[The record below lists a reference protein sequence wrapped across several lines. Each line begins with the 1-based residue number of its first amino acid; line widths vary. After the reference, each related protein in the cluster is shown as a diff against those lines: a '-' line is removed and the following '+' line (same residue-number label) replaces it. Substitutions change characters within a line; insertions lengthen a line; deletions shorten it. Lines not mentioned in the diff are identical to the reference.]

1 MREREREREK
11 FSFVKIIIKIDKYF
25 FFSSLKILY
34 RYFKSFFL
42 RNYTFTGWG
51 MATTTN
57 PPWTYNNN
65 NNEIIKF
72 EEINNKLIQLF
83 KDEKFILTQFRTK
96 EKEKNKKKEI
106 ENCLLTLDEL
116 KWRHLIVYYS
126 FLLAKKFTQKE
137 MNIVECGVCDGLTI
151 FYAINAY
158 TKKNYDLK
166 VYLYDSWQKV
176 ERKHLNDQEL
186 HVLGAYSYL
195 DINITKNNLRDYS
208 ENLIFNVGY
217 IPEVL
222 ASSNYPKHL
231 SWLHI
236 DLNSSFPT
244 LEALKFF
251 YEKLNSK
258 GIILFDD
265 YSHKSYEPTK
275 YVIDNFFN
283 DLDGQLIAFPTG
295 QAMFIK
301 V

>member
-1 MREREREREK
+1 MRERERERKK
-11 FSFVKIIIKIDKYF
+11 FSFFKIIIKIDKYF
-25 FFSSLKILY
+25 FFGSLKILY
-34 RYFKSFFL
+34 RYFKSFASRKL
-42 RNYTFTGWG
+42 TFTGWG
-51 MATTTN
+51 MTTTTN
-57 PPWTYNNN
+57 PPWTFNN

-72 EEINNKLIQLF
+72 EEINNKLIQLI
-83 KDEKFILTQFRTK
+83 KDEKFILTQFRMK
-96 EKEKNKKKEI
+96 EKGKNKKKEI
-106 ENCLLTLDEL
+106 EDYLLNLDAL

-166 VYLYDSWQKV
+166 VYLYDSWQKM

-186 HVLGAYSYL
+186 HHLGDYNYL
-195 DINITKNNLRDYS
+195 NVNITKNNLRDYS
-208 ENLIFNVGY
+208 ENLIFNIGY

-222 ASSNYPKHL
+222 ILSNYPRHL

-236 DLNSSFPT
+236 DLNSSSPT
-244 LEALKFF
+244 IEALKFF

-265 YSHKSYEPTK
+265 YGHKSYEPTK
-275 YVIDNFFN
+275 YAIDNFFN
-283 DLDGQLIAFPTG
+283 NLDGQLIAFPTG

>member
-1 MREREREREK
+1 MRERKK
-11 FSFVKIIIKIDKYF
+11 FLFVKILIKINKYF
-25 FFSSLKILY
+25 FNGYLKILK
-34 RYFKSFFL
+34 RYFESYFL
-42 RNYTFTGWG
+42 RNFTFAGWG
-51 MATTTN
+51 MTTTTN

-72 EEINNKLIQLF
+72 EEIDNKLIQHI
-83 KDEKFILTQFRTK
+83 KNEKFILTQFGMK
-96 EKEKNKKKEI
+96 EKSKNTKREI
-106 ENCLLTLDEL
+106 ENYLLTLKEL

-126 FLLAKKFTQKE
+126 FLLAKKFTHKE

-151 FYAINAY
+151 FYAINTY

-166 VYLYDSWQKV
+166 VYLYDSWKKM

-186 HVLGAYSYL
+186 HHLGDYNYL
-195 DINITKNNLRDYS
+195 NVNITKNNLRDYT

-222 ASSNYPKHL
+222 ALSNYPKHL

-236 DLNSSFPT
+236 DLNSSSPT
-244 LEALKFF
+244 IEALKFF

-258 GIILFDD
+258 GVILFDD
-265 YSHKSYEPTK
+265 YGHKSYEPTK

-283 DLDGQLIAFPTG
+283 NLDGQLIALPTG

>member
-1 MREREREREK
+1 MREK
-11 FSFVKIIIKIDKYF
+11 KIFFVKILIKINKYF
-25 FFSSLKILY
+25 FNGYLKILK
-34 RYFKSFFL
+34 RYFESYFL
-42 RNYTFTGWG
+42 RNLTFAGWG
-51 MATTTN
+51 MTTTTN
-57 PPWTYNNN
+57 PPWTYNN

-72 EEINNKLIQLF
+72 EEINNKLIQHI
-83 KDEKFILTQFRTK
+83 KDEKFILTQFGMK
-96 EKEKNKKKEI
+96 EKSKNTKREI
-106 ENCLLTLDEL
+106 ENYLLTLNDL

-126 FLLAKKFTQKE
+126 FLLAKKFTHKE

-151 FYAINAY
+151 FYAINTY

-166 VYLYDSWQKV
+166 VYLYDSWKKM

-186 HVLGAYSYL
+186 HHLGDYNYL
-195 DINITKNNLRDYS
+195 NVNITKNNLRDYT

-222 ASSNYPKHL
+222 ALSNYPKHL

-236 DLNSSFPT
+236 DLNSSSPT

-265 YSHKSYEPTK
+265 YGHKSYEPTK

-283 DLDGQLIAFPTG
+283 NLDGQLIALPTG

>member
-1 MREREREREK
+1 MRERKK
-11 FSFVKIIIKIDKYF
+11 FLFVKILIKINKYF
-25 FFSSLKILY
+25 FNGYLKILK
-34 RYFKSFFL
+34 RYFESYFL
-42 RNYTFTGWG
+42 RNFTFAGWG
-51 MATTTN
+51 MTTTTN

-65 NNEIIKF
+65 NEIIKF
-72 EEINNKLIQLF
+72 EEIDNKLIQHI
-83 KDEKFILTQFRTK
+83 KNEKFILTQFGMK
-96 EKEKNKKKEI
+96 EKSKNTKREI
-106 ENCLLTLDEL
+106 ENYLLTLKEL

-126 FLLAKKFTQKE
+126 FLLAKKFTHKE

-166 VYLYDSWQKV
+166 VYLYDSWKKM

-186 HVLGAYSYL
+186 HHLGDYNYL
-195 DINITKNNLRDYS
+195 NVNITKNNLRDYT

-222 ASSNYPKHL
+222 ALSNYPKHL

-236 DLNSSFPT
+236 DLNSSSPT
-244 LEALKFF
+244 IEALKFF

-258 GIILFDD
+258 GVILFDD
-265 YSHKSYEPTK
+265 YGHKSYEPTK

-283 DLDGQLIAFPTG
+283 NLDGQLIALPTG

>member
-1 MREREREREK
+1 MRVINK
-11 FSFVKIIIKIDKYF
+11 FRFIKIIVKIDKYF

-34 RYFKSFFL
+34 RYYKKFFL
-42 RNYTFTGWG
+42 RNLTFTGWG
-51 MATTTN
+51 MTTNTN
-57 PPWTYNNN
+57 PPWTSNN
-65 NNEIIKF
+65 NNEALKF
-72 EEINNKLIQLF
+72 EKINNKLIQLI
-83 KDEKFILTQFRTK
+83 KDEKFILTQFSMK
-96 EKEKNKKKEI
+96 EKGKNKKEEI
-106 ENCLLTLDEL
+106 EIYLLALDTL

-158 TKKNYDLK
+158 EKKNYDLK
-166 VYLYDSWQKV
+166 VYLYDSWKKM

-186 HVLGAYSYL
+186 HHLGDYSYL
-195 DINITKNNLRDYS
+195 NINITKNNLRDYN
-208 ENLIFNVGY
+208 ENLIFNIGY

-222 ASSNYPKHL
+222 TSSTYPKHL

-236 DLNSSFPT
+236 DLNSSSPT
-244 LEALKFF
+244 IEALKFF

-258 GIILFDD
+258 GVILFDD
-265 YSHKSYEPTK
+265 YGHKSYEPTK

>member
-1 MREREREREK
+1 MREIKK
-11 FSFVKIIIKIDKYF
+11 FSFFKIITKIDKYF

-42 RNYTFTGWG
+42 RNLTFNGWG
-51 MATTTN
+51 MTTTTN
-57 PPWTYNNN
+57 PPWTYNN

-72 EEINNKLIQLF
+72 EEINNKLIQLI
-83 KDEKFILTQFRTK
+83 KDEKFILTQWGMKEK

-106 ENCLLTLDEL
+106 ENYLLILDEL

-137 MNIVECGVCDGLTI
+137 MNIVECGVCDGLAI

-158 TKKNYDLK
+158 TKKNYDFK
-166 VYLYDSWQKV
+166 VYLYDSWQKM
-176 ERKHLNDQEL
+176 EKKHLNDQEL
-186 HVLGAYSYL
+186 HHLGDYSYL
-195 DINITKNNLRDYS
+195 NVNITKNNLRDYS

-222 ASSNYPKHL
+222 ALSNYPKHL

-244 LEALKFF
+244 IETLRFF

-265 YSHKSYEPTK
+265 YGHKSYEQTK

-283 DLDGQLIAFPTG
+283 NLDGQLIAFPTG

>member
-1 MREREREREK
+1 MKKKFMRERKK
-11 FSFVKIIIKIDKYF
+11 FLFVKILIKINKYF
-25 FFSSLKILY
+25 FNGYLKILK
-34 RYFKSFFL
+34 RYFESYFL
-42 RNYTFTGWG
+42 RNFTFAGWG
-51 MATTTN
+51 MTTTTN

-65 NNEIIKF
+65 NEIIKF
-72 EEINNKLIQLF
+72 EEIDNKLIQHI
-83 KDEKFILTQFRTK
+83 KNEKFILTQFGMK
-96 EKEKNKKKEI
+96 EKSKNTKKEI
-106 ENCLLTLDEL
+106 ENYLLTLKEL

-126 FLLAKKFTQKE
+126 FLLAKKFTHKE

-166 VYLYDSWQKV
+166 VYLYDSWKKM

-186 HVLGAYSYL
+186 HHLGDYNYL
-195 DINITKNNLRDYS
+195 NVNITKNNLRDYT

-222 ASSNYPKHL
+222 ALSNYPKHL

-236 DLNSSFPT
+236 DLNSSSPT
-244 LEALKFF
+244 IEALKFF

-258 GIILFDD
+258 GVILFDD
-265 YSHKSYEPTK
+265 YGHKSYEPTK

-283 DLDGQLIAFPTG
+283 NLDGQLIALPTG

>member
-1 MREREREREK
+1 MRERKK
-11 FSFVKIIIKIDKYF
+11 FLFVKILIKINKYF
-25 FFSSLKILY
+25 FNGYLKILK
-34 RYFKSFFL
+34 RYFESYFL
-42 RNYTFTGWG
+42 RNFTFAGWG
-51 MATTTN
+51 MTTTTN

-65 NNEIIKF
+65 NEIIKF
-72 EEINNKLIQLF
+72 EEIDNKLIQHI
-83 KDEKFILTQFRTK
+83 KNEKFILTQFGMK
-96 EKEKNKKKEI
+96 EKSKNTKREI
-106 ENCLLTLDEL
+106 ENYLLTLKEL

-126 FLLAKKFTQKE
+126 FLLAKKFTHKE

-166 VYLYDSWQKV
+166 VYLYDSWKKM
-176 ERKHLNDQEL
+176 ERKHLNDHEL
-186 HVLGAYSYL
+186 HHLGDYNYL
-195 DINITKNNLRDYS
+195 NVNITKNNLRDYT

-222 ASSNYPKHL
+222 ALSNYPKHL

-236 DLNSSFPT
+236 DLNSSSPT
-244 LEALKFF
+244 IEALKFF

-265 YSHKSYEPTK
+265 YGHKSYEPTK

-283 DLDGQLIAFPTG
+283 NLDGQLIALPTG

>member
-1 MREREREREK
+1 MRKREIEK
-11 FSFVKIIIKIDKYF
+11 SRFVKIIIKIDKYF
-25 FFSSLKILY
+25 FFSFLRILY
-34 RYFKSFFL
+34 RYCKSFFL
-42 RNYTFTGWG
+42 RNLTFDGWG
-51 MATTTN
+51 MTTTTN
-57 PPWTYNNN
+57 PPWTYNN

-83 KDEKFILTQFRTK
+83 KDGKFILTQFRIK
-96 EKEKNKKKEI
+96 DGKKNKKEEI
-106 ENCLLTLDEL
+106 EKCLKTLDTL

-158 TKKNYDLK
+158 TKKKYDLK
-166 VYLYDSWQKV
+166 VYLYDSWQKL

-186 HVLGAYSYL
+186 HQLGSYSYL

-208 ENLIFNVGY
+208 KNLIFNVGY
-217 IPEVL
+217 IPEIFT
-222 ASSNYPKHL
+222 SSNYPKHL

-236 DLNSSFPT
+236 DLNSAFPT

-265 YSHKSYEPTK
+265 YGHKSYETTK

-283 DLDGQLIAFPTG
+283 DLDGQLIVFPTG

-301 V
+301 I

>member
-1 MREREREREK
+1 
-11 FSFVKIIIKIDKYF
+11 
-25 FFSSLKILY
+25 
-34 RYFKSFFL
+34 
-42 RNYTFTGWG
+42 
-51 MATTTN
+51 
-57 PPWTYNNN
+57 
-65 NNEIIKF
+65 
-72 EEINNKLIQLF
+72 
-83 KDEKFILTQFRTK
+83 
-96 EKEKNKKKEI
+96 
-106 ENCLLTLDEL
+106 
-116 KWRHLIVYYS
+116 
-126 FLLAKKFTQKE
+126 

-166 VYLYDSWQKV
+166 VYLYDSWKKM

-186 HVLGAYSYL
+186 HHLGDYNYL
-195 DINITKNNLRDYS
+195 NVNITKNNLRDYT

-222 ASSNYPKHL
+222 ALSNYPKHL

-236 DLNSSFPT
+236 DLNSSSPT
-244 LEALKFF
+244 IEALKFF

-258 GIILFDD
+258 GVILFDD
-265 YSHKSYEPTK
+265 YGHKSYEPTK

-283 DLDGQLIAFPTG
+283 NLDGQLIALPTG

>member
-1 MREREREREK
+1 MRERKK
-11 FSFVKIIIKIDKYF
+11 FSFFKILIKIDKYF
-25 FFSSLKILY
+25 FFCSLKILY
-34 RYFKSFFL
+34 RYFKSFAL
-42 RNYTFTGWG
+42 RKITFAGWG
-51 MATTTN
+51 MTTATN
-57 PPWTYNNN
+57 PPWTYNN

-72 EEINNKLIQLF
+72 EEINNKLIQLI
-83 KDEKFILTQFRTK
+83 KDEKFILTQFRMK
-96 EKEKNKKKEI
+96 EEGKNRKEEI
-106 ENCLLTLDEL
+106 ENYLLTLDAF

-166 VYLYDSWQKV
+166 VYLYDSWQKM

-186 HVLGAYSYL
+186 HHLGDYNYL
-195 DINITKNNLRDYS
+195 NVNITKNNLRDYS

-222 ASSNYPKHL
+222 ALSNYPKHL

-236 DLNSSFPT
+236 DLNSSSPT
-244 LEALKFF
+244 IEALKFF

-258 GIILFDD
+258 GVILFDD
-265 YSHKSYEPTK
+265 YGHKSYEPTK

-283 DLDGQLIAFPTG
+283 NLDGQLIAFPTG

>member
-1 MREREREREK
+1 MRN
-11 FSFVKIIIKIDKYF
+11 
-25 FFSSLKILY
+25 L
-34 RYFKSFFL
+34 
-42 RNYTFTGWG
+42 TFTGWG
-51 MATTTN
+51 MTTTTN
-57 PPWTYNNN
+57 PPWTYNN

-72 EEINNKLIQLF
+72 EEINNKLIQHI
-83 KDEKFILTQFRTK
+83 KDEKFILTQWGMK
-96 EKEKNKKKEI
+96 EKGKNKKKEI
-106 ENCLLTLDEL
+106 ENYLLTLNEL
-116 KWRHLIVYYS
+116 KWRHLTVYYS
-126 FLLAKKFTQKE
+126 FLLAKKFTHKE

-166 VYLYDSWQKV
+166 VYLYDSWQKM

-186 HVLGAYSYL
+186 HHLGDYNYL
-195 DINITKNNLRDYS
+195 NVNITKDNLRDYS
-208 ENLIFNVGY
+208 ENLIFNIGY

-222 ASSNYPKHL
+222 ALSNYPKHL

-236 DLNSSFPT
+236 DLNSSLPT
-244 LEALKFF
+244 IEALKFF

-265 YSHKSYEPTK
+265 YGHKSYEPTK
-275 YVIDNFFN
+275 YCIDNFFN
-283 DLDGQLIAFPTG
+283 NLDGQLIAFPTG

>member
-1 MREREREREK
+1 MRERKK
-11 FSFVKIIIKIDKYF
+11 FLFVKILIKINKYF
-25 FFSSLKILY
+25 FNGYLKILK
-34 RYFKSFFL
+34 RYFESYFL
-42 RNYTFTGWG
+42 RNFTFAGWG
-51 MATTTN
+51 MTTTTN

-65 NNEIIKF
+65 NEIIKF
-72 EEINNKLIQLF
+72 EEIDNKLIQHI
-83 KDEKFILTQFRTK
+83 KNEKFILTQFGMK
-96 EKEKNKKKEI
+96 EKSKNTKKEI
-106 ENCLLTLDEL
+106 ENYLLTLKEL

-126 FLLAKKFTQKE
+126 FLLAKKFTHKE

-166 VYLYDSWQKV
+166 VYLYDSWKKM

-186 HVLGAYSYL
+186 HHLGDYNYL
-195 DINITKNNLRDYS
+195 NVNITKNNLRDYT

-222 ASSNYPKHL
+222 ALSNYPKHL

-236 DLNSSFPT
+236 DLNSSSPT
-244 LEALKFF
+244 IEALKFF

-258 GIILFDD
+258 GVILFDD
-265 YSHKSYEPTK
+265 YGHKSYEPTK

-283 DLDGQLIAFPTG
+283 NLDGQLIALPTG

>member
-1 MREREREREK
+1 MRERKK
-11 FSFVKIIIKIDKYF
+11 FLFVKILIKINKYF
-25 FFSSLKILY
+25 FNGYLKILK
-34 RYFKSFFL
+34 RYFESYFL
-42 RNYTFTGWG
+42 RNFTFVGWG
-51 MATTTN
+51 MTTTTN
-57 PPWTYNNN
+57 PPWTYNN

-72 EEINNKLIQLF
+72 EEINNKLIQHI
-83 KDEKFILTQFRTK
+83 KDEKFILTQFGMK
-96 EKEKNKKKEI
+96 EKSKNTKREI
-106 ENCLLTLDEL
+106 ENYLLTLNDL

-126 FLLAKKFTQKE
+126 FLLAKKFTHKE

-151 FYAINAY
+151 FYAINTY

-166 VYLYDSWQKV
+166 VYLYDSWKKM

-186 HVLGAYSYL
+186 YHLGDYNYL
-195 DINITKNNLRDYS
+195 NVNITKNNLRDYS

-222 ASSNYPKHL
+222 ALSNYPKHL

-236 DLNSSFPT
+236 DLNSSSPT
-244 LEALKFF
+244 IEALKFF

-258 GIILFDD
+258 GVILFDD
-265 YSHKSYEPTK
+265 YGHKSYEPTK

-283 DLDGQLIAFPTG
+283 NLDGQLIALPTG